1 MTTQTKK
8 AGRKSNAEKAAL
20 AAQAQTQELAKVE
33 VIDGEKVVTDL
44 EPVSKAPVT
53 LSVDADGEDL
63 GDVSNAPAKT
73 PVIEAD
79 EPVETFSSEVQGTRG
94 TEVTELPKHKA
105 TFEIKGGELPETPG
119 IEKAAARLAA
129 EIDAEMIAQ
138 VNEIVEARAE
148 INKAAVAELLDFMNS
163 DERFTPV
170 LVPTMVGDSQTG
182 HIPCPKAV
190 FELVQIEGWQETIAD
205 HPAHV
210 QLGLKSVQHWKTI
223 NGTAKV
229 RCQSSSRFAEAK

>member
-44 EPVSKAPVT
+44 EPVAKAPVT

-79 EPVETFSSEVQGTRG
+79 EAPELKASPVDADEEFHAVLQ
-94 TEVTELPKHKA
+94 
-105 TFEIKGGELPETPG
+105 
-119 IEKAAARLAA
+119 A
-129 EIDAEMIAQ
+129 EIDS
-138 VNEIVEARAE
+138 
-148 INKAAVAELLDFMNS
+148 AAVAELIARVEVFK
-163 DERFTPV
+163 PV
-170 LVPTMVGDSQTG
+170 LVPTMVGDAQTG

-190 FELVQIEGWQETIAD
+190 FELVQIEGWQDSIED

-210 QLGLKSVQHWKTI
+210 TAGLKSVLHWKTI

-229 RCQSSSRFAEAK
+229 RCQSSSRFAVAK

>member
-44 EPVSKAPVT
+44 EPVAKAPVT

-73 PVIEAD
+73 PVIEAG
-79 EPVETFSSEVQGTRG
+79 EPVDPEA
-94 TEVTELPKHKA
+94 ELESVLKHKA
-105 TFEIKGGELPETPG
+105 TFVIEGGELPVIPG
-119 IEKAAARLAA
+119 IEKAVALMVAD
-129 EIDAEMIAQ
+129 IDQAVIESVNAIIASR
-138 VNEIVEARAE
+138 EA
-148 INKAAVAELLDFMNS
+148 
-163 DERFTPV
+163 FTPI
-170 LVPTMVGDSQTG
+170 LVPTMVGDAQTG

-190 FELVQIEGWQETIAD
+190 FELVQIEGWQDRIED
-205 HPAHV
+205 QPAHIAA
-210 QLGLKSVQHWKTI
+210 GLKSVQHWQGI
-223 NGTAKV
+223 NGTTKV
-229 RCQSSSRFAEAK
+229 RCQSSSRFAVAK

>member
-8 AGRKSNAEKAAL
+8 AGRKSNAEKAVL

-63 GDVSNAPAKT
+63 GDVSNTPAKT

-79 EPVETFSSEVQGTRG
+79 EAPEPVVVVEQDD
-94 TEVTELPKHKA
+94 
-105 TFEIKGGELPETPG
+105 FEAKFGLT
-119 IEKAAARLAA
+119 
-129 EIDAEMIAQ
+129 
-138 VNEIVEARAE
+138 IVDDYKP
-148 INKAAVAELLDFMNS
+148 I
-163 DERFTPV
+163 
-170 LVPTMVGDSQTG
+170 LVPTMVGDAQTG

-190 FELVQIEGWQETIAD
+190 FELVQIVGWQHSIKD

-210 QLGLKSVQHWKTI
+210 QAGLKSIHYWQDI
-223 NGTAKV
+223 NGTVKV

>member
-1 MTTQTKK
+1 MTAQTKK

-20 AAQAQTQELAKVE
+20 AAQAQELAKIEIV
-33 VIDGEKVVTDL
+33 DGEKVVTDL
-44 EPVSKAPVT
+44 EPVAKAPVT

-63 GDVSNAPAKT
+63 GDVSNTTPKT
-73 PVIEAD
+73 PVIEAG
-79 EPVETFSSEVQGTRG
+79 ELVETFSTEVQGTRG

-105 TFEIKGGELPETPG
+105 TFTIEGGVLPEVPG

-129 EIDAEMIAQ
+129 EIDAEMIAH
-138 VNEIVEARAE
+138 VNAIV
-148 INKAAVAELLDFMNS
+148 AAQDDFK
-163 DERFTPV
+163 PI
-170 LVPTMVGDSQTG
+170 LVPTMVGDAQTG

-190 FELVQIEGWQETIAD
+190 WELVQIEGWQDLID
-205 HPAHV
+205 DQPAHIKA
-210 QLGLKSVQHWKTI
+210 GLKSVLHWQKI

>member
-44 EPVSKAPVT
+44 EPVAKAPVT

-63 GDVSNAPAKT
+63 GDVSNTPAKT

-79 EPVETFSSEVQGTRG
+79 EPVAE
-94 TEVTELPKHKA
+94 PKHKA
-105 TFEIKGGELPETPG
+105 TFEIKGGELPKTPG

-129 EIDAEMIAQ
+129 EIDAEMIAH
-138 VNEIVEARAE
+138 VNAIVAAQEAF
-148 INKAAVAELLDFMNS
+148 K
-163 DERFTPV
+163 PV
-170 LVPTMVGDSQTG
+170 LVPTMVGDAQTG

-190 FELVQIEGWQETIAD
+190 FELVQIEGWQDSIED

-210 QLGLKSVQHWKTI
+210 QLGLKSVLHWKTI